1 MQLYLQGLR
10 ELTMVLMNRTIK
22 NYDYYIEVKYG

>member
-1 MQLYLQGLR
+1 MQLHLQRLR
-10 ELTMVLMNRTIK
+10 ELTMVIVDRTNK